1 MRGRV
6 EIEVEKPDSRDLPIP
21 RDSLANDAF
30 KVKAVLE
37 QWVCACMCVCV
48 CVCVLVCACT
58 RMPVQM
64 CVICGLSTFFNERFY
79 K

>member
-6 EIEVEKPDSRDLPIP
+6 EIEVEKPDSRHLPIL

-48 CVCVLVCACT
+48 CARVCMHMHACADVCYLWI
-58 RMPVQM
+58 VN
-64 CVICGLSTFFNERFY
+64 IF
-79 K
+79 